1 MSLRFYRQDS
11 QAGGGGDGKNLPK
24 PVRLYDST
32 RCRGEDGSTRPA
44 RALHLP
50 GSPCPTLS
58 AALGLV
64 FVWCCAPSPV
74 APPKPC
80 PALPSATELPQGGH
94 WAHHLQVPAGARLPL
109 PVARVCQGGP
119 CCRPVV
125 YSLGFFSLTSIAYR
139 RVIRVYQYE
148 VGDDLS
154 GRFFSS
160 YFSSSLTVVLPMH
173 SGLPRRLRFLTN
185 PHPRPLGQ
193 EGLSSPLLHWPHLLP
208 QVLGAFSLGQGVP
221 VSLACWGRRKPG
233 ALPCSSAL

>member
-1 MSLRFYRQDS
+1 MGKIYPNQSGYRSPLSAGVTVAARGLSLR
-11 QAGGGGDGKNLPK
+11 
-24 PVRLYDST
+24 
-32 RCRGEDGSTRPA
+32 
-44 RALHLP
+44 LP
-50 GSPCPTLS
+50 GSPPTPPCLLRLVLS
-58 AALGLV
+58 L
-64 FVWCCAPSPV
+64 WCCACSPV

-80 PALPSATELPQGGH
+80 PALPRTTELPQGGR
-94 WAHHLQVPAGARLPL
+94 WAHHLQVPPGARLPL

-173 SGLPRRLRFLTN
+173 SGLLRRLRFLTN
-185 PHPRPLGQ
+185 PRPQPLGQ

-208 QVLGAFSLGQGVP
+208 QVLGHLSPGMGRACEFRRLG
-221 VSLACWGRRKPG
+221 
-233 ALPCSSAL
+233 